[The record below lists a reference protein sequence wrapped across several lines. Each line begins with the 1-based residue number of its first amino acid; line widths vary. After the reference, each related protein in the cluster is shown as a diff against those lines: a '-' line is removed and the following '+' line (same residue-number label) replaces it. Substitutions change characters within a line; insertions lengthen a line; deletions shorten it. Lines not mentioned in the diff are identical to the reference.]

1 VSHEALKEEVCRANL
16 ALVEARLVV
25 ITWGNVSG
33 IDRADGVV
41 AIKPSGVSYDVLKPA
56 DIVLVSLESG
66 DVIEGDMRPSSDTP
80 THLLLYRWFDSIG
93 GIVHTHSSYATSW
106 AQAGR
111 AIPCLGTTHADHF
124 YGPVPVTRQL
134 TPDEIEDEYEANAG
148 RVIMELF
155 EHGGLDPVQMP
166 AALLPGHGP
175 FVWGATA
182 DKAVENAIVL
192 EETAKMAFRTLMI
205 HPGADGLPQKLLDKH
220 FLRKHGP
227 GAYYGQEK

>member
-1 VSHEALKEEVCRANL
+1 MSHEALKEEVCRANL

-33 IDRADGVV
+33 IDRTDGVV
-41 AIKPSGVSYDVLKPA
+41 AIKPSGVSYDVLTPA
-56 DIVLVSLESG
+56 DIVLVSLDSG
-66 DVIEGDMRPSSDTP
+66 EVLEGDMRPSSDTA

-93 GIVHTHSSYATSW
+93 GVVHTHSSYATSW

-134 TPDEIEDEYEANAG
+134 TADEIEDDYEANAG

-155 EHGGLDPVQMP
+155 ERVTVGTRVVITE
-166 AALLPGHGP
+166 A
-175 FVWGATA
+175 
-182 DKAVENAIVL
+182 
-192 EETAKMAFRTLMI
+192 
-205 HPGADGLPQKLLDKH
+205 
-220 FLRKHGP
+220 
-227 GAYYGQEK
+227 